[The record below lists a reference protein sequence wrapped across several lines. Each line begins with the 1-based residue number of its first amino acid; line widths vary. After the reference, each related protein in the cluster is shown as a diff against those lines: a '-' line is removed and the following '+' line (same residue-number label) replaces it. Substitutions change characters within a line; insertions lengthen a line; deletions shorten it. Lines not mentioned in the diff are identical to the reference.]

1 MIENIVGSLYFVER
15 GWLNANHFVF
25 NGTNKVLIDT
35 GYKKHL
41 DDTIYLI
48 RQTGLDPAGVELIIS
63 THGHCDHIGGNKAI
77 YDLSGCEIAMH
88 SIDRYHIEKKNDWH
102 TWWSYYDQEADFFP
116 VSRSL
121 EDGDLIMLDELEL
134 IVIHTPGHAS
144 GMISL
149 YSPEHRFL
157 ISSDAVWNGDFGV
170 LNTRVEGSI
179 SPFLQQKS
187 LDKLA
192 NLDICTIYPGH
203 GSIIYNPREAIY
215 QCQKR
220 LEYFLEQP
228 ERIGRDQLKKIF
240 IYTLLMKTA
249 YTYEGFFNYLMSTHW
264 YLETVDLYFQKQYR
278 PIYEE
283 VMEELI
289 RKKLVLQNAEM
300 LVTTL
305 KA

>member
-1 MIENIVGSLYFVER
+1 MIENIVNNLYFVER

-41 DDTIYLI
+41 DETFYLI
-48 RQTGLDPAGVELIIS
+48 RQTGLDPAKVELIIS

-77 YDLSGCEIAMH
+77 YDLSGCAIAMH
-88 SIDRYHIEKKNDWH
+88 SIDRYHIEKKNDWNL
-102 TWWSYYDQEADFFP
+102 WWRYYDQEADFFP
-116 VSRSL
+116 VNRSL
-121 EDGDLIMLDELEL
+121 GDGDVIMLDDLEL

-149 YSPEHRFL
+149 YSPKHRFL
-157 ISSDAVWNGDFGV
+157 ISSDTVWNGDFGV
-170 LNTRVEGSI
+170 LTTRVEGSI
-179 SPFLQQKS
+179 SPFLHQES
-187 LDKLA
+187 LEKLA
-192 NLDICTIYPGH
+192 NLDISTIYPGH
-203 GSIIYNPREAIY
+203 GSIIYNAREAIY

-240 IYTLLMKTA
+240 IYTLLMKAA
-249 YTYEGFFNYLMSTHW
+249 YTYESFFEYLMSTYW
-264 YLETVDLYFQKQYR
+264 YVETVDLYFRKQYR
-278 PIYEE
+278 IIYED
-283 VMEELI
+283 VMEELST
-289 RKKLVLQNAEM
+289 KKLILRDRQM
-300 LVTTL
+300 LVITL

>member
-1 MIENIVGSLYFVER
+1 MIKNIVDNFYFIER

-25 NGTNKVLIDT
+25 NGNDKVLIDT
-35 GYKKHL
+35 GYKKNL
-41 DDTIYLI
+41 DDTFNLI

-77 YDLSGCEIAMH
+77 YDLSGCVIAMH
-88 SIDRYHIEKKNDWH
+88 SIDRYNIEKKNDWN
-102 TWWSYYDQEADFFP
+102 TWWRYFDQEAEFFP

-121 EDGDLIMLDELEL
+121 EDGDVIMLDKLEL

-157 ISSDAVWNGDFGV
+157 ISSDAIWNGDFGV

-187 LDKLA
+187 LEKLA
-192 NLDICTIYPGH
+192 KLDICTIYPGH
-203 GSIIYNPREAIY
+203 GSIIFNAGKAIY

-228 ERIGRDQLKKIF
+228 ERIGRDLLKKIF
-240 IYTLLMKTA
+240 LYTLLMKPG
-249 YTYEGFFNYLMSTHW
+249 YTYEGLFEYILSALWF
-264 YLETVDLYFQKQYR
+264 LETVDFYFKKQYR
-278 PIYEE
+278 SVYEDI
-283 VMEELI
+283 MKELI
-289 RKKLVLQNAEM
+289 EKKLVLRDNER
-300 LVTTL
+300 LVTKL